1 MTLAAQVVRV
11 QPVVAHKA
19 RAALMKKAQKKFA
32 IELLRI
38 RKHQDHLKAHIK
50 KQLAIL
56 KEKKITFQKVRDSTL
71 NEKKQAAKEVAD
83 IAANIRILDL
93 APAKARL
100 EATKQK
106 LDRKVA
112 DQKVNEAIKKSIAEK
127 FKLNHKMTKKN
138 LIVER
143 IAKRLMK
150 YQKKYANVTRNYK
163 RLEYKQK
170 RLFAKIASTAK
181 DIEIKKNHYIKR
193 AMRQLERKAR
203 VHAIKHY
210 IKKIE
215 RRLDRVE
222 NEAER
227 KKLINKQ
234 KTAVLMLT
242 KIRAR
247 VRIHKVRKAQR
258 KARWVKIVKTIKNMN
273 HYKKSSAYDQKLRA
287 LEVRKAVAAVN
298 AIQKNIN
305 TLIRNAK
312 KTGKIDTLEMTKL
325 NDKKNVAMSIL
336 EKAKDKFELMHE
348 KIEMR
353 LRLYNLR
360 INRMKI
366 ADAKIRIGEH
376 QLSKDAAK
384 ATRKQFM
391 TRIRKLRALQKRM
404 GLCPLNRLRIKRRLR
419 FYKKEVKIAT
429 RKIRRNNKRIHVL
442 KIRIMSIERRIR
454 RIQKRRI
461 AKIVI
466 KLTHMKNK
474 LTDVRHKIM
483 AVRIKKDSRNKDI
496 LMVKVRTLQNIEQQL
511 KNTIKRY
518 MKRNGHVIRKLERL
532 RRDELEASKK
542 YYKDKKRFLKR
553 ISKKIM
559 RLGRRVRWF
568 KRKVAQLRTSPFKQ
582 IRVIRMMRRS
592 VRRLNK
598 LISKKKEMILRKKT
612 AYSRYVNLRTK
623 AVNRLHVKRSELS
636 AKQAWILS
644 ELKTL
649 ARRERAT
656 ALQIKKTTGLREMKA
671 LYKELSF
678 IRKEGKRLQKSL
690 YRAVKR
696 TKKINQ
702 VFLRHNQYTAIRRAK
717 VAFKRYNKK
726 FVAFEYKKKALKNK
740 MAVYQAQQAELFK
753 KQPYIK
759 TIAGKAKWNTN
770 MKFVKQSISDIEA
783 DFVTL
788 QKQEKRT
795 IHRAMTLSK
804 EYLNLLKVKLGD
816 LKVRLQHKQT
826 ERPLVSK
833 ASLYSID
840 SAKQTRAVRRL
851 KVIDSYISELDNTI
865 EKTVRKIK
873 KTQYRIGK
881 LKAALR
887 PEGKKCTKQTDCKI
901 CRKLGKVA
909 KYGLVHHETDSI
921 ILNRLRGVCT
931 RIEASRQK
939 ECYHQAM
946 NMAMKALHTFD
957 PEKFVVSEVCAALG
971 KC

>member
-1 MTLAAQVVRV
+1 MTLAAEVVRV
-11 QPVVAHKA
+11 EPHVAHKV
-19 RAALMKKAQKKFA
+19 RAALLKKAQKKFA
-32 IELLRI
+32 IELLRT

-50 KQLAIL
+50 KQLAVL
-56 KEKKITFQKVRDSTL
+56 KERKDTFQKVRDSTL
-71 NEKKQAAKEVAD
+71 NEKKQAAKEVAE
-83 IAANIRILDL
+83 IAASISALDL

-106 LDRKVA
+106 LDKKLA
-112 DQKVNEAIKKSIAEK
+112 NKKVNEAIKKSIAEK
-127 FKLNHKMTKKN
+127 FKLNKKMTKKN
-138 LIVER
+138 LVVEA
-143 IAKRLMK
+143 IAKRLRK
-150 YQKKYANVTRNYK
+150 YQKKYADTTRDYK

-170 RLFAKIASTAK
+170 RLFAKIAVTAK
-181 DIEIKKNHYIKR
+181 NIDAKKKHYIKR
-193 AMRQLERKAR
+193 ALRQLERKAR

-215 RRLDRVE
+215 NRLDRVE

-234 KTAVLMLT
+234 KTAALMLT

-247 VRIHKVRKAQR
+247 VRIHRLRKSQR
-258 KARWVKIVKTIKNMN
+258 KARWVKIIETIKNMN
-273 HYKKSSAYDQKLRA
+273 HYKKSSDYDQKLRA

-298 AIQKNIN
+298 AIQRNIN
-305 TLIRNAK
+305 TLIREAK
-312 KTGKIDTLEMTKL
+312 RTGKVNTIEMDKL
-325 NDKKNVAMSIL
+325 NDRKNVAMSIL
-336 EKAKDKFELMHE
+336 EKARDEFELMHE
-348 KIEMR
+348 KIEKR
-353 LRLYNLR
+353 LRMYK
-360 INRMKI
+360 IKIFKMKI

-384 ATRKQFM
+384 ATRREFV
-391 TRIRKLRALQKRM
+391 TRIKKLRALQKRM

-419 FYKKEVKIAT
+419 FYRREVRIAT
-429 RKIRRNNKRIHVL
+429 RKIRRNNKRIHTLNIRVL
-442 KIRIMSIERRIR
+442 SNERKIRA
-454 RIQKRRI
+454 IQKRRI
-461 AKIVI
+461 AKIVV
-466 KLTHMKNK
+466 KLSQMKNK
-474 LTDVRHKIM
+474 LTGVRHKIM
-483 AVRIKKDSRNKDI
+483 SVRMKKDSRNKDI

-518 MKRNGHVIRKLERL
+518 LRRNGHVIRKLEKL
-532 RRDELEASKK
+532 RRDDLEASKK
-542 YYKDKKRFLKR
+542 YYKDKKRILKR
-553 ISKKIM
+553 LSKRIM
-559 RLGRRVRWF
+559 RVG
-568 KRKVAQLRTSPFKQ
+568 RKVHVYKKKVAEYRASPFKQ
-582 IRVIRMMRRS
+582 VRVMRLMKKY
-592 VRRLNK
+592 VNLLNK
-598 LISKKKEMILRKKT
+598 LVAKKKDLIIRKNT
-612 AYSRYVNLRTK
+612 AYSRFATLRTK
-623 AVNRLHVKRSELS
+623 AINRLHVRRSELT

-649 ARRERAT
+649 AKREKFT
-656 ALQIKKTTGLREMKA
+656 ALQIKKTTGMREMKA

-690 YRAVKR
+690 FRTVKR
-696 TKKINQ
+696 TKKLNQ

-726 FVAFEYKKKALKNK
+726 FLAFEYKKKALKNK

-759 TIAGKAKWNTN
+759 TITAKAQWNTN

-783 DFVTL
+783 DFLTV

-795 IHRAMTLSK
+795 IYRAMTLSK
-804 EYLNLLKVKLGD
+804 EYLNLLKVKLAD
-816 LKVRLQHKQT
+816 LKVRLQHKQA
-826 ERPLVSK
+826 ERPIVAK
-833 ASLYSID
+833 ASLYSVD
-840 SAKQTRAVRRL
+840 SAKQARAVRRL
-851 KVIDSYISELDNTI
+851 KVVDSYIAELDNTI
-865 EKTVRKIK
+865 EKTNRKIK
-873 KTQYRIGK
+873 KTTFRISK

-901 CRKLGKVA
+901 CRRLGKVA

-921 ILNRLRGVCT
+921 IINRLRNVCT
-931 RIEASRQK
+931 RIDASRQK